1 MLRLRAGASLC
12 CIRPAVDPGSLEAPP
27 GVPLGLLVD
36 VQPSLLPRKKGVYCK
51 IYFLTTDS
59 SEKARV
65 FSLHY
70 YNIYTD
76 GNRTDYLMND
86 SPSVYQ
92 LSYFNIKVKGYGN
105 LPA

>member
-12 CIRPAVDPGSLEAPP
+12 CIGPAVDPGSLEAPP

-36 VQPSLLPRKKGVYCK
+36 VQPSLFPRKKGVYCK
-51 IYFLTTDS
+51 NLFFNNDS
-59 SEKARV
+59 SEKACV

-70 YNIYTD
+70 YNIYTN
-76 GNRTDYLMND
+76 GNRTDYLMNE

-92 LSYFNIKVKGYGN
+92 LSYFNIKVKCYGN